1 MAFFGLLIGLFL
13 SITFVILQKKLGF
26 IMITTELAY
35 PVEFRIINVIIV
47 FITILI
53 LGFLAARIASSRIS
67 NKILR

>member
-1 MAFFGLLIGLFL
+1 
-13 SITFVILQKKLGF
+13 
-26 IMITTELAY
+26 MITTELAY